1 MLSPP
6 ADSLTSDLP
15 GTHFDGRPINRE
27 RPFLVGLGRVIRR
40 PTNDFKLDR
49 EPNVDPMFSAKPHGR
64 PFFQCC
70 RAPELR
76 TQAVC
81 DASQDISPF
90 LAPPLEHPRRH
101 NLVVTQGG
109 DEGDRPI
116 FNCDVAHP
124 SKPGGSKTV
133 AAGYGRQFVS
143 ALLAPAN
150 SRALCQAS
158 APTNPRSCQTQ
169 IASTCS
175 SRLRETVRLSPWQGA
190 VQQPLAVPPHVQR
203 LP

>member
-1 MLSPP
+1 VIPYEKNVVAARKSRGVREF
-6 ADSLTSDLP
+6 DLP

-90 LAPPLEHPRRH
+90 LAPPLEHPPA
-101 NLVVTQGG
+101 LV
-109 DEGDRPI
+109 
-116 FNCDVAHP
+116 
-124 SKPGGSKTV
+124 
-133 AAGYGRQFVS
+133 
-143 ALLAPAN
+143 
-150 SRALCQAS
+150 
-158 APTNPRSCQTQ
+158 
-169 IASTCS
+169 
-175 SRLRETVRLSPWQGA
+175 GA
-190 VQQPLAVPPHVQR
+190 TISL
-203 LP
+203 